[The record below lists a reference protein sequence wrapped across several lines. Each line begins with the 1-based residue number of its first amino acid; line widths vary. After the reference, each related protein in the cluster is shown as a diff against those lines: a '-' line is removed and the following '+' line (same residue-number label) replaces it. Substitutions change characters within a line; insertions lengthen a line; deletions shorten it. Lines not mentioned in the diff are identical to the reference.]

1 MSDYGRLGE
10 LLINK
15 RIITEDQLKKALAL
29 QKKSN
34 LRLGE
39 ELVRSGLVTEKE
51 ILTILAESM
60 NIPYIELRLEEI
72 DSSAA
77 EKIPARFVTHYN
89 FMPLREEDGCLSIA
103 ISDPLDLYTIDEIK
117 LLLKQPVKI
126 YLATSVD
133 INEAIK
139 KFYGV
144 GAKTMAQMIEDSQH
158 IEILSQ
164 KDDNDGSPADETD
177 DPSVI
182 KYIDQLIRQAIKERA
197 TDIHIEPYEG
207 DMRLRYRIDGILY
220 DVPVP
225 STIHHFQS
233 AIIIRLKI
241 MADLDIAEKRL
252 PQDGRIKVRV
262 EEEHYDLRISILPTN
277 FGESIEIRILSRK
290 QIFYDMEQLGL
301 DKKGLNILNSIIKRP
316 HGIILVT
323 GPTGSGKT
331 TTLYSCLNKIN
342 ASERKIIT
350 IEDPIEYQ

>member
-10 LLINK
+10 LLIK
-15 RIITEDQLKKALAL
+15 KKLISEEQLKTALMR

-39 ELVRSGLVTEKE
+39 ELVRSGLVNEKE

-60 NIPYIELRLEEI
+60 NLPFIDLRFEEI
-72 DSSAA
+72 DQTLV

-89 FMPLREEDGCLSIA
+89 FMPLREDKGSLNIA

-117 LLLKQPVKI
+117 LLLKQPVNMF
-126 YLATSVD
+126 LATSTD
-133 INEAIK
+133 INDAIK

-144 GAKTMAQMIEDSQH
+144 GAKTMAAMIEDSQH
-158 IEILSQ
+158 MEILSQ
-164 KDDNDGSPADETD
+164 KDDGGNGQLNETD

-182 KYIDQLIRQAIKERA
+182 KFIDQLIRQAVKERA

-207 DMRLRYRIDGILY
+207 NMRLRYRIDGILY

-252 PQDGRIKVRV
+252 PQDGRIKVKV
-262 EEEHYDLRISILPTN
+262 EDDYYDLRISILPTS

-290 QIFYDMEQLGL
+290 QNLQWEQSKPKMERSSSLEYIPQ
-301 DKKGLNILNSIIKRP
+301 KELNAIYCICLSVFLSLIIKLRNYNTA
-316 HGIILVT
+316 HSL
-323 GPTGSGKT
+323 
-331 TTLYSCLNKIN
+331 
-342 ASERKIIT
+342 R
-350 IEDPIEYQ
+350 